1 MKKWLN
7 RNIEKIIAVVFLTGG
22 FLILGFV
29 GALENE
35 HISFG
40 GFIIRSLIVGAV
52 MGATGVVAVWNDV

>member
-7 RNIEKIIAVVFLTGG
+7 RNAEKIIAVVFLTGG

-40 GFIIRSLIVGAV
+40 GFIIRSLIVGLV
-52 MGATGVVAVWNDV
+52 MGAVRIILEFSDV